1 MRTWAGAS
9 AAALVALTVIAA
21 VLRAIGLN
29 DGLWFDEIL
38 TLVLFVRPSLE
49 RIVTEYPNSNNHPL
63 YSVLA
68 HFAVGAFGEHAWSLR
83 LPAAL
88 FGVAAVP
95 AVYALGRAVTDRRES
110 LLAAALIAVSYHHI
124 WFSQNARGYTML
136 ALCAVGATYLLLQ
149 GWRTGLPRYFILY
162 GIVAALGVY
171 THLTMVLM
179 VAGHA
184 AVVAVEGWRSDVGRR
199 RILLAVAGVAVAA
212 LASLALYAP
221 MAAAVIAFFSGPSPQ
236 AANVATPAWAITET
250 LKGLRLGLGA
260 IGALAALALFAAGL
274 WSVWKQ
280 DRFATGLF
288 VVPGAITAAALV
300 IMQSPVR
307 PRFFFFLSGF
317 AVLLVVRGTTAAA
330 AAVSRRLPARSGSSP
345 TVWATAMVGLM
356 IAASLASL
364 PRGYRYPKQDYEG
377 AMHFVDSVA
386 RPGQPV
392 LTAGLAV
399 YPYREYFNRAWRPI
413 ENESD
418 LRPYRHAGGEV
429 IIIYTFPEY
438 TDAALMRTVAGSC
451 RPMRVFPATVAG
463 GDIVVCAIP
472 PQQAGSSR

>member
-1 MRTWAGAS
+1 MRAWAGAG
-9 AAALVALTVIAA
+9 AAVLVALTVIAA

-68 HFAVGAFGEHAWSLR
+68 HFTVGAFGEHAWSLR
-83 LPAAL
+83 LPAAIL
-88 FGVAAVP
+88 GVAAVP

-124 WFSQNARGYTML
+124 WFSQNARGYTAL
-136 ALCAVGATYLLLQ
+136 ALCATGSTWLLLQ
-149 GWRTGLPRYFILY
+149 GWRTGRPRFFMLY
-162 GIVAALGVY
+162 GVVAALGVY

-184 AVVAVEGWRSDVGRR
+184 AVVAVEGWWSAVDRR
-199 RILLAVAGVAVAA
+199 RIMLAAAGFGVAA
-212 LASLALYAP
+212 LVSLALYAP
-221 MAAAVIAFFSGPSPQ
+221 MAAAVVAFFSGPSPQ
-236 AANVATPAWAITET
+236 AANVATPAWAIKEM

-260 IGALAALALFAAGL
+260 AGALAALILFVAGL
-274 WSVWKQ
+274 WSFWKQ

-288 VVPGAITAAALV
+288 VVPGAATAAALV
-300 IMQSPVR
+300 VMHSPIR

-330 AAVSRRLPARSGSSP
+330 GAARRLLPAPSVASANA
-345 TVWATAMVGLM
+345 WATAVVGLM
-356 IAASLASL
+356 IVASLASL

-386 RPGQPV
+386 TPGQPI

-399 YPYREYFNRAWRPI
+399 YPYREYFGRQWRAV

-418 LRPYRHAGGEV
+418 LRAYRHGGEAILV
-429 IIIYTFPEY
+429 YTFPEY
-438 TDAALMRTVAGSC
+438 TDAALMRKVADTC

-472 PQQAGSSR
+472 PQRAGSSE